1 MLPVCIYNELLP
13 LIHTPT
19 PPAVAAAAA
28 IIPLHQPR
36 QAMGLVPS
44 TSIPRGNINIEI
56 ITLLRMRVIIG
67 STAAII
73 ATVLLPK
80 ATSGPALLSALADR
94 HCCRPTP
101 TTNDHDQDDDYD
113 TTPFP
118 SPPSRSSRH
127 SNKAPQPGCEWAEE
141 GATGRHPK
149 KASSLHCWSRG
160 KVA

>member
-1 MLPVCIYNELLP
+1 MLPCIYNELLP

-28 IIPLHQPR
+28 IIPLHRPR

-56 ITLLRMRVIIG
+56 KTLLRMMVIIG

-80 ATSGPALLSALADR
+80 ATSGPALLPALADR

-101 TTNDHDQDDDYD
+101 TTNDHDHYGDDDDD
-113 TTPFP
+113 TIPLP

-127 SNKAPQPGCEWAEE
+127 SNKAPQPGC
-141 GATGRHPK
+141 K
-149 KASSLHCWSRG
+149 
-160 KVA
+160 